1 MWGPKS
7 SPRGEEGCSLAGDSF
22 LCVSLPYDVLRRLL
36 RGNLRYTAN
45 ASSSTDSFCARARRG
60 HVTSAGSRG
69 TPVSARRKAGLP
81 LARVAGLGA
90 FASLSCSGSSPE
102 LEKGIKRSA
111 GSGAVIVRLMHR
123 QKSGYVSPFAQRS
136 KMTGGRGSIVLACL
150 FCEGFC
156 LLVAAS
162 DPPLNNSLAA
172 VLWAER
178 PALYPPASNPTQPIS
193 SNIMNGKRVSLPV
206 RKGLAYLQT
215 VADNSRQ
222 FGSLDIQRCK

>member
-1 MWGPKS
+1 MNGKRVSLPVRKGLAYLQTVADNSRQFGSPYPILSLPATCLLLSGVETSLAAASSRDRGAQRWGPKS

-60 HVTSAGSRG
+60 HATSAGSRG

-111 GSGAVIVRLMHR
+111 GSGAVIVRVMHR

-136 KMTGGRGSIVLACL
+136 KMTGGRGSIVLA
-150 FCEGFC
+150 
-156 LLVAAS
+156 
-162 DPPLNNSLAA
+162 
-172 VLWAER
+172 
-178 PALYPPASNPTQPIS
+178 
-193 SNIMNGKRVSLPV
+193 NGKMFHEER
-206 RKGLAYLQT
+206 YT
-215 VADNSRQ
+215 
-222 FGSLDIQRCK
+222 I

>member
-1 MWGPKS
+1 MDNLARPPCFSPSLPFIHCFSSGVETSLAAASSRDRGAQRWGPKS

-36 RGNLRYTAN
+36 RGNLRYTAK

-60 HVTSAGSRG
+60 HATSAGSRG

-136 KMTGGRGSIVLACL
+136 KMTGGRGSIVLA
-150 FCEGFC
+150 
-156 LLVAAS
+156 
-162 DPPLNNSLAA
+162 D
-172 VLWAER
+172 
-178 PALYPPASNPTQPIS
+178 T
-193 SNIMNGKRVSLPV
+193 
-206 RKGLAYLQT
+206 
-215 VADNSRQ
+215 
-222 FGSLDIQRCK
+222 